1 MPATKVPIENS
12 QRTRKLRIISFTRAG
27 SALNQKL
34 CKELSN
40 SEICCE
46 GYTMERYSEMFQLIA
61 LKVSLSEWTKN
72 SFEEC
77 DSILYIG
84 ACGIAVRAI
93 APYIKDK
100 FSDPAVISMDER
112 GGYIIPLL
120 SGHVGGANELAI
132 KIAHITGGVPVISTA
147 TDVNGVFAVD
157 VFAKKNE
164 LKLTNKELA
173 KLISADILD
182 GKHVTFETELPVDGY
197 FPVGIDE
204 FRGTEFTKRK
214 KTSDINFTKTE
225 NKEELKSAYKILV
238 TSKSLMEEEVFT
250 LQLIPQI
257 ICLGIGCRKN
267 TRKEALEL
275 FVEEELEKH
284 NISKEAI
291 AYIASIDLKKEEEA
305 ICFLAAKYKSKFVT
319 YSSDELKQVKGE
331 FKESEFVL
339 KTTGVGN
346 VCERAALLVSNNG
359 TMIQKKIARD
369 GMTLAIAKINRRI
382 FFE

>member
-1 MPATKVPIENS
+1 MPATKVSIESS
-12 QRTRKLRIISFTRAG
+12 QRTRKLHIISFTRAG

-34 CKELSN
+34 CEALSDCD
-40 SEICCE
+40 ICCK
-46 GYTMERYSEMFQLIA
+46 GYTMERYSEMFQLFA
-61 LKVSLSEWTKN
+61 LKDSLTEWTKK

-77 DSILYIG
+77 DSILFIG

-93 APYIKDK
+93 APYVKDK
-100 FSDPAVISMDER
+100 LSDPAVISMDEL

-132 KIAHITGGVPVISTA
+132 ELAHITGGVPVISTA
-147 TDVNGVFAVD
+147 TDVNGAFAVD
-157 VFAKKNE
+157 IFAKKNE

-173 KLISADILD
+173 KLISADVLD
-182 GKHVTFETELPVDGY
+182 GKNIGFDSELQVEGKLPADIHWHKNLDHFTEQNVS
-197 FPVGIDE
+197 
-204 FRGTEFTKRK
+204 K
-214 KTSDINFTKTE
+214 
-225 NKEELKSAYKILV
+225 YKIQI
-238 TSKSLMEEEVFT
+238 TT
-250 LQLIPQI
+250 LNLLDENQRTLYLIPQVV
-257 ICLGIGCRKN
+257 CLGIGCRKN
-267 TRKEALEL
+267 TSKEDLEL
-275 FVEEELEKH
+275 FVEEELEKC

-319 YSSDELKQVKGE
+319 YSSEELKEVKGE
-331 FKESEFVL
+331 FEESEFVL

-369 GMTLAIAKINRRI
+369 GMTLAITKINRRI

>member
-1 MPATKVPIENS
+1 M
-12 QRTRKLRIISFTRAG
+12 
-27 SALNQKL
+27 
-34 CKELSN
+34 
-40 SEICCE
+40 
-46 GYTMERYSEMFQLIA
+46 
-61 LKVSLSEWTKN
+61 
-72 SFEEC
+72 
-77 DSILYIG
+77 
-84 ACGIAVRAI
+84 
-93 APYIKDK
+93 
-100 FSDPAVISMDER
+100 
-112 GGYIIPLL
+112 
-120 SGHVGGANELAI
+120 
-132 KIAHITGGVPVISTA
+132 
-147 TDVNGVFAVD
+147 
-157 VFAKKNE
+157 
-164 LKLTNKELA
+164 
-173 KLISADILD
+173 
-182 GKHVTFETELPVDGY
+182 DGY

-238 TSKSLMEEEVFT
+238 TSKSLMEEEDFT

-291 AYIASIDLKKEEEA
+291 AYITSIDLKKEEEA